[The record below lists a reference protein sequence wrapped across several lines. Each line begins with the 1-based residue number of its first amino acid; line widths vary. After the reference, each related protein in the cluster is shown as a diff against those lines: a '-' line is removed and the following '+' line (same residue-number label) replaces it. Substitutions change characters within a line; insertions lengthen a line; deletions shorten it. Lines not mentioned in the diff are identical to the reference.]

1 MIASI
6 HSHPLAHEK
15 ILKTKAVEIVKEA
28 LTLSKDL

>member
-6 HSHPLAHEK
+6 HLSSNAYEK
-15 ILKTKAVEIVKEA
+15 ILKTNAVEFVKEA